1 MEQAQLR
8 VAAELPNVYYIDMSD
23 AGLLPDGLHFD
34 SAWTEYLG
42 KKMYNKLV
50 ELKLADGAPVEVEKP
65 RDTVAGPG
73 NRDGGKPAA
82 ALPARRRGEA
92 AAGRP

>member
-1 MEQAQLR
+1 M
-8 VAAELPNVYYIDMSD
+8 
-23 AGLLPDGLHFD
+23 HFD

-65 RDTVAGPG
+65 CGSVAGAG
-73 NRDGGKPAA
+73 NRSGGKPAET
-82 ALPARRRGEA
+82 LPARRRGEA